1 MVSAPPR
8 VLIAIDTSAAWSRGI
23 LRGFAR
29 VAHEHGWIVLHYLPT
44 ADLAGLASQWGLNAA
59 VLGPSVSE
67 SWPFADRR
75 MVSVSVNFDR
85 SSRDIASVCL
95 DEERIAHLA
104 LSHLLARG
112 CKSVT
117 TFRFNAAP
125 FAILREK
132 YFLEA
137 AVRAEVRLQKGWWA
151 SASTAAP
158 SEEHPNAIRRWLSRL
173 DKPCGIFSC
182 CDVWGHMLARYARAA
197 SLRVPEDLAL
207 LGVDN
212 DAIECEIVAPP
223 LSSVVVPWTDVGE
236 AAARLVAAGL
246 QGKPIRDRRVVI
258 GPMGVACRRSTDASA
273 IHDTVVASAVTWIRQ
288 HASKRI
294 TLSMVS
300 KAVGVPRQRLV
311 PHFRRALGRT
321 VMQEVRIAHVELAQR
336 LLSTS
341 EAPLPEIARRS
352 GFSNAGR
359 LGIAFR
365 RELGVSPGAYRR
377 WARSG
382 SPGTYA
388 D

>member
-1 MVSAPPR
+1 M
-8 VLIAIDTSAAWSRGI
+8 
-23 LRGFAR
+23 
-29 VAHEHGWIVLHYLPT
+29 LHYLPT
-44 ADLAGLASQWGLNAA
+44 ADLEGLASQWPLNAA

-67 SWPFADRR
+67 PWPLADRR
-75 MVSVSVNFDR
+75 LVSVSVNSDR
-85 SSRDIASVCL
+85 SSQGIASVCL
-95 DEERIAHLA
+95 DEARIAHLA
-104 LSHLLARG
+104 LAHLLARG

-117 TFRFNAAP
+117 TFRFNSAP
-125 FAILREK
+125 FAVLREK

-137 AVRAEVRLQKGWWA
+137 AARAGVSIEKGWWA
-151 SASTAAP
+151 SASAAAAT
-158 SEEHPNAIRRWLSRL
+158 EEHPNAIRRWLSRL
-173 DKPCGIFSC
+173 RKPCGVFSC

-197 SLRVPEDLAL
+197 NLRVPEDLAL
-207 LGVDN
+207 IGVDN

-236 AAARLVAAGL
+236 AAARLVVAGL
-246 QGKPIRDRRVVI
+246 QGKPIFDRRVVI
-258 GPMGVACRRSTDASA
+258 GPMGVISRRSTDASA
-273 IHDTVVASAVTWIRQ
+273 IQDEVVASAVSWIRQ
-288 HASKRI
+288 HASKRL
-294 TLSMVS
+294 TLPMIS

-341 EAPLPEIARRS
+341 DAPLPEIAKRS

-377 WARSG
+377 WTRSG
-382 SPGTYA
+382 SPGTWT

>member
-85 SSRDIASVCL
+85 SSRGIASVCL

-197 SLRVPEDLAL
+197 SLRVPES
-207 LGVDN
+207 G
-212 DAIECEIVAPP
+212 
-223 LSSVVVPWTDVGE
+223 
-236 AAARLVAAGL
+236 AARRG
-246 QGKPIRDRRVVI
+246 Q
-258 GPMGVACRRSTDASA
+258 
-273 IHDTVVASAVTWIRQ
+273 
-288 HASKRI
+288 
-294 TLSMVS
+294 
-300 KAVGVPRQRLV
+300 
-311 PHFRRALGRT
+311 
-321 VMQEVRIAHVELAQR
+321 
-336 LLSTS
+336 
-341 EAPLPEIARRS
+341 
-352 GFSNAGR
+352 
-359 LGIAFR
+359 
-365 RELGVSPGAYRR
+365 
-377 WARSG
+377 
-382 SPGTYA
+382 
-388 D
+388 